1 MICSCVGTQLFLGW
15 VLFVILKGE
24 NCMFYVCDALN
35 NGRMLLKNSN
45 IENFKSE
52 CLMILSHVLN
62 KNSTFIF
69 TYPKYELKDYEY
81 NQFMTYINR
90 RCNNEPLQY
99 ILGSQEFMGLNFKVN
114 TSVLIPRQ
122 DTEILV
128 ETILNNLPSLKK
140 ISILD
145 IGTGSGCIAISL
157 AHFIKNSYIVALD
170 ISKTALEVAYY
181 NACDNKVVDKIYF
194 LESDLLSSFEDPNS
208 KLVDIIKNKFD
219 IIVSNPP
226 YISLDEM
233 KTLDK
238 EVFHFEPHSA
248 LYGGIDGLDFYKK
261 IITQST
267 NFLKPNGLL
276 TFEVGY
282 NQSMSVSSLMKDT
295 YKDIKIIKDLNKI
308 DRVIIGKKI

>member
-1 MICSCVGTQLFLGW
+1 
-15 VLFVILKGE
+15 
-24 NCMFYVCDALN
+24 MFYVCDALN

-81 NQFMTYINR
+81 NQFMTYIDR

-128 ETILNNLPSLKK
+128 ETVLNNLPSLKE

-181 NACDNKVVDKIYF
+181 NACENKVVDKIYF
-194 LESDLLSSFEDPNS
+194 LESNLLSSFEDPNS

-295 YKDIKIIKDLNKI
+295 YKDIKIIKDFNKI

>member
-1 MICSCVGTQLFLGW
+1 
-15 VLFVILKGE
+15 
-24 NCMFYVCDALN
+24 MFYVCDALN

-69 TYPKYELKDYEY
+69 TYPKYELNDYEY

>member
-1 MICSCVGTQLFLGW
+1 
-15 VLFVILKGE
+15 
-24 NCMFYVCDALN
+24 MFYVCDALN

-194 LESDLLSSFEDPNS
+194 LESNLLSSFEDPNS

>member
-1 MICSCVGTQLFLGW
+1 
-15 VLFVILKGE
+15 
-24 NCMFYVCDALN
+24 MFYVCDALN